1 MILPDLSAHLVV
13 QKLPDRK
20 IKISLIGPRTTA
32 LFINREQRHQ
42 TLILRFHPTGLAAYL
57 PFLEQYLPAYLD
69 GKSTLE
75 EASTALI
82 EAFTNRMNSKD
93 YFLTKACTTYAA
105 AFC

>member
-13 QKLPDRK
+13 QILPDGK
-20 IKISLIGPRTTA
+20 IKMSLIGPRTTA

-82 EAFTNRMNSKD
+82 EAFYEKNE
-93 YFLTKACTTYAA
+93 
-105 AFC
+105 